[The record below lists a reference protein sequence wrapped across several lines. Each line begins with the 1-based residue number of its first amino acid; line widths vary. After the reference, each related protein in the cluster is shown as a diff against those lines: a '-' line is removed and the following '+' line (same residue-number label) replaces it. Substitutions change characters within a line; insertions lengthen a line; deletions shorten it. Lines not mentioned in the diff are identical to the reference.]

1 MNMMFVKFAIRI
13 GAILLGLAVCFVIL
27 NYFMKSLMRPKPP
40 ATSAAP
46 ASAAVT
52 SPKKGGDEEKGK
64 ADLPEPAPVVPPL
77 ASKEEALP
85 PIKADEP
92 PIKEGASA
100 LPPAAEEDVVADI
113 EELSDGAA
121 VDAEGGEAKK

>member
-85 PIKADEP
+85 PIK
-92 PIKEGASA
+92 EGASA